1 MVRQK
6 KKYESGTATSYI
18 ARNQAIKKLQL
29 SLQDFR
35 RLCIL
40 KGIHPHEPKSKK
52 KAGKGNTAP
61 KTYYL
66 LKDIQFLLHE
76 PIVGKF
82 REFKIFVRRLKKA
95 IAKDDKNKAGRLRQ
109 NKPKYKLDHIV
120 RERYPTFVD
129 ALRDLDDCLSMC
141 FLFATFPKTRKT
153 HMEAI
158 NLCKRLTVEFMHYV
172 IASKSL
178 RKVFISIKG
187 IYYQCDIMGQTIT
200 WVTPH
205 KVAYEHPTEVDYKIM
220 ATFTEFY
227 TTLLGFVNFR
237 LYNTLQLHYPPKLA
251 LEGETGE
258 QVSDMCMDSERIQ
271 ERLAAL
277 SQTLKMVTEDETEEM
292 QPDEF
297 PVSEDPDQVEE
308 ARIEA
313 EKLQRL
319 SKLFSTGKFFLSRE
333 VPRESLAF
341 LLRSCGGTVSWDATV
356 ALGSSYKDTDETIT
370 HQITDRPK
378 SDRQFL
384 SRYYVQPQWV
394 FDSINARRLLPV
406 EDYFQDA
413 ILPPHLSPFVEET
426 EDDYV
431 PPEKAKLTDPDS
443 GVADVSEEED
453 GDEVEEEEEEN
464 EEVEGEED
472 EIIEDD
478 DEEEEEEEDE
488 DDEEEEG
495 DSEGDEDS
503 DSDDRPRK
511 RSKTDE
517 DDEPHSK
524 KIKQMSVAAG
534 RVEVDNPEKRLKKQQ
549 DEDRKLQE
557 MMIPKKKR
565 QLYNKIMHSKKRK
578 RQEVRVLQEKR
589 AEYDK
594 EQKKSKKKKK
604 KSVE

>member
-6 KKYESGTATSYI
+6 KKYESGTATTYI

-29 SLQDFR
+29 TLPDFR

-40 KGIHPHEPKSKK
+40 KGIHPHEPKNKK

-95 IAKDDKNKAGRLRQ
+95 IAKDDKNKAARLRQ

-153 HMEAI
+153 HIEAI

-187 IYYQCDIMGQTIT
+187 IYYQCDLMGQTIT

-220 ATFTEFY
+220 STFTEFY
-227 TTLLGFVNFR
+227 TTLLGFVNYR
-237 LYNTLQLHYPPKLA
+237 LYSTLQLHYPPKLT

-258 QVSDMCMDSERIQ
+258 QVSDMCMDSERFQ

-277 SQTLKMVTEDETEEM
+277 SQTLKTVTEDQTDDM

-319 SKLFSTGKFFLSRE
+319 CKLFSTGKFFLSRE
-333 VPRESLAF
+333 VPRESLTF
-341 LLRSCGGTVSWDATV
+341 ILRACGGTVSWDATV
-356 ALGSSYKDTDETIT
+356 AVGSSYKESDESIT

-394 FDSINARRLLPV
+394 FDCVNARCLLPV
-406 EDYFQDA
+406 EDYFQDS

-426 EDDYV
+426 EDDYI
-431 PPEKAKLTDPDS
+431 PPEKAKMNDPDS
-443 GVADVSEEED
+443 AVVEEEQ
-453 GDEVEEEEEEN
+453 EEEEESEDETEEN
-464 EEVEGEED
+464 EEED

-478 DEEEEEEEDE
+478 NEEEDDQEEDEEDEYEEEDE
-488 DDEEEEG
+488 G
-495 DSEGDEDS
+495 EDS
-503 DSDDRPRK
+503 DDKDDDGDDRVRK
-511 RSKTDE
+511 RRKTDE
-517 DDEPHSK
+517 DEEPQK
-524 KIKQMSVAAG
+524 KKTKQMSVAAG
-534 RVEVDNPEKRLKKQQ
+534 KVEVLNPEKQLKKQK

-578 RQEVRVLQEKR
+578 RQEVQKLQEKR

-594 EQKKSKKKKK
+594 EQKKSKKKK
-604 KSVE
+604 STE

>member
-1 MVRQK
+1 MVRQQ

-29 SLQDFR
+29 TLPDFR

-40 KGIHPHEPKSKK
+40 KGIHPHEPKNKK

-95 IAKDDKNKAGRLRQ
+95 IAKDDKNKASRLRQ

-129 ALRDLDDCLSMC
+129 ALRDLDDSLSMC

-153 HMEAI
+153 HVEAI

-187 IYYQCDIMGQTIT
+187 IYYQADVMGQTIT

-205 KVAYEHPTEVDYKIM
+205 KLAYEHPTEVDYKIM

-227 TTLLGFVNFR
+227 TTLLGFVNYR

-251 LEGETGE
+251 LEGESGK
-258 QVSDMCMDSERIQ
+258 QVADMCMESERVQ
-271 ERLAAL
+271 ERLSAL
-277 SQTLKMVTEDETEEM
+277 SQTLKSMTEDMESEEA

-319 SKLFSTGKFFLSRE
+319 CKLFSTGKFFLSRE
-333 VPRESLAF
+333 VPREALTF
-341 LLRSCGGTVSWDATV
+341 ILRSCGGTVSWDDTV
-356 ALGSSYKDTDETIT
+356 AVGSSYKEKDESIT

-378 SDRQFL
+378 SDKQFL

-406 EDYFQDA
+406 EEYFQDV

-431 PPEKAKLTDPDS
+431 PPEKSKLTNPDS
-443 GVADVSEEED
+443 GVADVSEEEEED
-453 GDEVEEEEEEN
+453 IEDVIIEGDE
-464 EEVEGEED
+464 D
-472 EIIEDD
+472 
-478 DEEEEEEEDE
+478 
-488 DDEEEEG
+488 EEEG
-495 DSEGDEDS
+495 DEEDEEEGEDDEDE
-503 DSDDRPRK
+503 DRPRK
-511 RSKTDE
+511 KSKTDD
-517 DDEPHSK
+517 DDESLK
-524 KIKQMSVAAG
+524 KTDKMSVAAG

-549 DEDRKLQE
+549 DEDKKLQE

-578 RQEVRVLQEKR
+578 RQEVKKLTEKR
-589 AEYDK
+589 ADYDK
-594 EQKKSKKKKK
+594 EQKKTKKKQ
-604 KSVE
+604 KSSE